1 MIGTNPHQNN
11 KLEALSFGFSRIK
24 TPLLHEKEKNKTI
37 TNKTFQIF
45 RKKKNSGI
53 CLITK

>member
-37 TNKTFQIF
+37 TNKTFQKF
-45 RKKKNSGI
+45 RK
-53 CLITK
+53 